1 MKMGFLLKNNAR
13 KGMGRERSAQKGS
26 GKGVLKK
33 GRGRSAQ
40 KGSGKEGRKRP
51 PKFANSK
58 TDGRLGGNS
67 QILKAGEVLFKNFRT
82 GPDALIMSINRNNRE
97 WSLKIHIFYFHNPS
111 CRCNAPA
118 RCSPPESRHGAED
131 CKPKSGRTLS
141 A

>member
-1 MKMGFLLKNNAR
+1 MKMGFLLKNNAEKR
-13 KGMGRERSAQKGS
+13 MGEKEATQKGRERSAQKGG
-26 GKGVLKK
+26 GKG
-33 GRGRSAQ
+33 
-40 KGSGKEGRKRP
+40 GRKRP

-67 QILKAGEVLFKNFRT
+67 QILKAGETLFKNFRT

-118 RCSPPESRHGAED
+118 RCSPPESRHGAGD
-131 CKPKSGRTLS
+131 CRPKSGRILS
-141 A
+141 V

>member
-13 KGMGRERSAQKGS
+13 KRMGKKGGSKKGEEKECSKRERK
-26 GKGVLKK
+26 
-33 GRGRSAQ
+33 R
-40 KGSGKEGRKRP
+40 GRKRP

-67 QILKAGEVLFKNFRT
+67 QILKAGETLFKNFRT

-131 CKPKSGRTLS
+131 CKPKSGRILS